1 MNIYDFSAQNVYG
14 DEISLGTY
22 EGKVLLIVNSA
33 TECGFTPQYD
43 DLQDLYEKYGEQGF
57 DVLEFPCDQF
67 GHQAPGSD
75 EEIASFCD
83 ARFGL
88 TFSRFSKVD
97 VNGSGALP
105 LFQYL
110 QSQKGFAGFDPD
122 HPLTPILESMLGREH
137 SDYKTEPDIKWNF
150 TKFLIDRSGNVIAR
164 FEPTTDMQV
173 VEDTIRNLL

>member
-43 DLQDLYEKYGEQGF
+43 DLQDLYEKYGDQGF

-88 TFSRFSKVD
+88 TFSRI
-97 VNGSGALP
+97 
-105 LFQYL
+105 FQGGC
-110 QSQKGFAGFDPD
+110 QRQ
-122 HPLTPILESMLGREH
+122 
-137 SDYKTEPDIKWNF
+137 
-150 TKFLIDRSGNVIAR
+150 RSVTTVSISEKPER
-164 FEPTTDMQV
+164 FCG
-173 VEDTIRNLL
+173 I

>member
-110 QSQKGFAGFDPD
+110 QSQKGFAGFDPE

-137 SDYKTEPDIKWNF
+137 PDYKTEPDIKWNF

-173 VEDTIRNLL
+173 VEDAIRNLL